1 SSESAHEQNQ
11 ITAESGDPGK
21 LSVIVSARHGNTYK
35 ADESKL
41 DSRMVKISQAS
52 GFEQFTRAAEISG
65 KKFKTRCFRDN
76 SDRIVQPVLSMSKWI
91 ECIDEQA
98 YRCVR

>member
-1 SSESAHEQNQ
+1 M
-11 ITAESGDPGK
+11 
-21 LSVIVSARHGNTYK
+21 SARHGNTYK

-41 DSRMVKISQAS
+41 DSRMVKISHAS

-65 KKFKTRCFRDN
+65 EKLEARCFRDN
-76 SDRIVQPVLSMSKWI
+76 SDCIVQPILSMSQWI

-98 YRCVR
+98 YRSVR